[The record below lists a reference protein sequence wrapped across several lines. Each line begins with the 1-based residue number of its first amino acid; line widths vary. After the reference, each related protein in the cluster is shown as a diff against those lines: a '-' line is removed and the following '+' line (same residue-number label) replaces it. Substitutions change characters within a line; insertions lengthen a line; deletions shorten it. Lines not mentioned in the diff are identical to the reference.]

1 MNYIKLKP
9 YFAAVTLLLL
19 GACATDGE
27 KKLEEKLQSMDTQV
41 QGDLSKHVQAS
52 IDNNMGLTSAQKSSM
67 TDLRKST
74 AYELNVIHQRSLK
87 LREILIKD
95 FETGNSREISLIR
108 EHLQNLNNLQVALI
122 FDTIK
127 KANEIIGRDPSFRDT
142 VNELFSRQ
150 PDIYAP

>member
-1 MNYIKLKP
+1 MKQEKIVHYLTIL
-9 YFAAVTLLLL
+9 ALLSL

-52 IDNNMGLTSAQKSSM
+52 INNNLGLSAAQKSSM

-74 AYELNVIHQRSLK
+74 SYDLNIIHQRSLK

-95 FETGNSREISLIR
+95 FESGNSREISLIR
-108 EHLQNLNNLQVALI
+108 EHLQSLNNLQVALI

-150 PDIYAP
+150 PDIYMP